1 MVGAVAVLVVAY
13 VLLTFGIWGT
23 TTYRTNVML
32 DTLADAI
39 CAAGGQMPSE
49 DQVESIM
56 DYQAGGTAVSSPLSP
71 ETPYSTRFFH
81 VVYGPDGQPSEVD
94 LHYIA
99 SVDEEEA
106 INFAN
111 QALDSGRE
119 RGWEGNYRFKVC
131 EEHEEGLNVL
141 FVDGRLFRER
151 DHDLLVMLMA
161 AAGLFS
167 LVSLFLMFKIMQH
180 ATRPIEESFERQKR
194 FISNASHELKTPLTL
209 ILADADM
216 EEWEKGPS
224 EWIDGIRHEARDMS
238 ELITQMVVLSHMDES
253 ARVLNLAQT
262 DITKIVED
270 AVVSWKGDGQV
281 RGLTID
287 GIIKQGVVCKTDA
300 ASVKQVVFILMDNAN
315 KYCDE
320 GGTVRVD
327 LQPRGRKGAVITVE
341 NSYAR
346 ADRFDPN
353 KVFERFYRMDAERSQ
368 KTGHGIGLSLAR
380 ETAENLG
387 GSLEAYTVSEPPTI
401 GFRFTL

>member
-23 TTYRTNVML
+23 TTYRTNTML
-32 DTLADAI
+32 ATLADAI
-39 CAAGGQMPSE
+39 CSAGGQMPSE

-99 SVDEEEA
+99 SVDEGEA
-106 INFAN
+106 LAFAN

-180 ATRPIEESFERQKR
+180 ATKPIEESFERQKR

-238 ELITQMVVLSHMDES
+238 ELITQMVCSRTS
-253 ARVLNLAQT
+253 TR
-262 DITKIVED
+262 
-270 AVVSWKGDGQV
+270 
-281 RGLTID
+281 
-287 GIIKQGVVCKTDA
+287 
-300 ASVKQVVFILMDNAN
+300 
-315 KYCDE
+315 
-320 GGTVRVD
+320 
-327 LQPRGRKGAVITVE
+327 
-341 NSYAR
+341 AR
-346 ADRFDPN
+346 ACSTSPRQTSP
-353 KVFERFYRMDAERSQ
+353 RSSR
-368 KTGHGIGLSLAR
+368 TR
-380 ETAENLG
+380 W
-387 GSLEAYTVSEPPTI
+387 
-401 GFRFTL
+401 

>member
-1 MVGAVAVLVVAY
+1 
-13 VLLTFGIWGT
+13 
-23 TTYRTNVML
+23 
-32 DTLADAI
+32 
-39 CAAGGQMPSE
+39 
-49 DQVESIM
+49 
-56 DYQAGGTAVSSPLSP
+56 
-71 ETPYSTRFFH
+71 
-81 VVYGPDGQPSEVD
+81 
-94 LHYIA
+94 
-99 SVDEEEA
+99 
-106 INFAN
+106 
-111 QALDSGRE
+111 
-119 RGWEGNYRFKVC
+119 
-131 EEHEEGLNVL
+131 
-141 FVDGRLFRER
+141 
-151 DHDLLVMLMA
+151 
-161 AAGLFS
+161 
-167 LVSLFLMFKIMQH
+167 
-180 ATRPIEESFERQKR
+180 
-194 FISNASHELKTPLTL
+194 
-209 ILADADM
+209 M

-238 ELITQMVVLSHMDES
+238 ELITQMVVLSHLDES

-287 GIIKQGVVCKTDA
+287 GIIRQGVTCKTDA

-327 LQPRGRKGAVITVE
+327 LEPRGRKGAVITVE

-346 ADRFDPN
+346 ADRFDPD

>member
-1 MVGAVAVLVVAY
+1 MTAAVAVLVFAY
-13 VLLTFGIWGT
+13 VLLTAGIWGI
-23 TTYRTNVML
+23 TTYRTNAML

-39 CAAGGQMPSE
+39 CSAGGQMPSE
-49 DQVESIM
+49 GQLESIM
-56 DYQAGGTAVSSPLSP
+56 DYQADSTGVSSPLSA

-81 VVYGPDGQPSEVD
+81 VIFGPDGQPLEVD

-99 SVDEEEA
+99 SVDKEEA
-106 INFAN
+106 VVFAN
-111 QALDSGRE
+111 QALDSGKK
-119 RGWEGNYRFKVC
+119 RGWEGNYRFMVC

-141 FVDGRLFRER
+141 FIDGRLLRER
-151 DHDLLVMLMA
+151 DHDLLAMLMG

-167 LVSLFLMFKIMQH
+167 LVSLFIAYKITQH
-180 ATRPIEESFERQKR
+180 ATKPIEESFERQKR

-346 ADRFDPN
+346 AERFDPD